1 MNKTSLYF
9 VLPLLIIALIIFF
22 ILQYMENETI
32 DYSIIGLLVIVISMV
47 YFKLKNK

>member
-47 YFKLKNK
+47 YFKLKK

>member
-22 ILQYMENETI
+22 ILQYMKNETI

-47 YFKLKNK
+47 YFKLKK